1 MESHL
6 VLNVPLRSLYVRKCN
21 ICPLPTCLLWQVSST
36 SLFPIYESCNEILR
50 LWKGNWPSWWEDDP
64 RHKSSG
70 FAFHE
75 GIFQFL
81 FLSFLSS
88 AVFHEYP
95 TQLMNMHWQVCIF
108 RDTKKCPSIIFW
120 RERGE
125 KSKSS
130 AEIIDICK
138 KGESVQMYQSSYNW
152 QGLCK
157 KNVLLTQKLLKERTL
172 FWGSIK
178 VDFITEQAHLWSNK
192 KSQWKLPSNTLE
204 LKIWLQCIDKVTLR
218 NPSRIFP
225 SLHVPPKIKVT
236 SR

>member
-1 MESHL
+1 MNFNICKCPLIYLTLASCSILSSHIRFHICKRASQKLQHILWARCTLETWFTCYQTSHRTIFMESHL

-108 RDTKKCPSIIFW
+108 RETHTP
-120 RERGE
+120 
-125 KSKSS
+125 
-130 AEIIDICK
+130 
-138 KGESVQMYQSSYNW
+138 
-152 QGLCK
+152 
-157 KNVLLTQKLLKERTL
+157 KNVHLSYFGER
-172 FWGSIK
+172 W
-178 VDFITEQAHLWSNK
+178 K
-192 KSQWKLPSNTLE
+192 K
-204 LKIWLQCIDKVTLR
+204 
-218 NPSRIFP
+218 
-225 SLHVPPKIKVT
+225 
-236 SR
+236 